1 MVILL
6 IYLSKKITIGI
17 IVFFVVITVVIIG
30 RYAIGL
36 YFKKK
41 FSKRPP
47 PGVIVE
53 IVSNKSFSQSLES
66 YCTSLSS
73 KTSSYK
79 IKKNELLEPIN
90 FNKKVNK
97 GDIIAKLSSKTI
109 AAPFAGVIGKR
120 GISGSSLGSENTI
133 MLTLDDSRKILCDL
147 KVPEVYAAIL
157 KKDLSLKATFSA
169 YKNKTYKGKIESVAS
184 RVDAQTR
191 SILARAK
198 IDNENFEIIPGSLLE
213 IEIFYNEK
221 NTLGIPD
228 TSIMYEGSKKFIYK
242 IVENNLI
249 KKIEIE
255 TGIRNKGNLEV
266 LSGINEGDK
275 LVAEGLTKVRPGMK
289 VKPIIKSE

>member
-1 MVILL
+1 MKR
-6 IYLSKKITIGI
+6 SKKITIAIVIFFLI
-17 IVFFVVITVVIIG
+17 IALIIIG

-47 PGVIVE
+47 PGVVIE
-53 IVSNKSFSQSLES
+53 IVINKNFSQTLES

-90 FNKKVNK
+90 FNSTVNE
-97 GDIIAKLSSKTI
+97 GDVIAKLSTKTI
-109 AAPFAGVIGKR
+109 TAPFAGVVGKR

-133 MLTLDDSRKILCDL
+133 ILTLDDSRKVLCDL
-147 KVPEVYAAIL
+147 KIPEVYAAVL
-157 KKDLSLKATFSA
+157 KKGLKLNAKFSA
-169 YKNKTYKGKIESVAS
+169 YKDKTYKGKIESVAS

-198 IDNENFEIIPGSLLE
+198 IDNENSEIIPGSLLE
-213 IEIFYNEK
+213 IEILYNEK
-221 NTLGIPD
+221 DALSVPD

-242 IVENNLI
+242 IIENNII
-249 KKIEIE
+249 KKTVVE
-255 TGIRNKGNLEV
+255 TGIRNKGNLEI
-266 LSGINEGDK
+266 LKGLNKGDK
-275 LVAEGLTKVRPGMK
+275 IIAEGLTKVRPGMK
-289 VKPIIKSE
+289 VKPIMKSQ

>member
-1 MVILL
+1 MKR
-6 IYLSKKITIGI
+6 SKKITIVIVLFFLI
-17 IVFFVVITVVIIG
+17 IALIVAG
-30 RYAIGL
+30 RYGVGL

-53 IVSNKSFSQSLES
+53 VVVNKNFSQSLES

-90 FNKKVNK
+90 FNNKVKK
-97 GDIIAKLSSKTI
+97 GDVIAKLSTKTI
-109 AAPFAGVIGKR
+109 IAPFAGVIGKR

-133 MLTLDDSRKILCDL
+133 ILTLDDSRKILCDL
-147 KVPEVYAAIL
+147 KIPEVYAAVL
-157 KKDLSLKATFSA
+157 KKGLNLNAKFSA
-169 YKNKTYKGKIESVAS
+169 YKDKTYKGKIESVAS

-198 IDNENFEIIPGSLLE
+198 INNENSEIIPGSLLE
-213 IEIFYNEK
+213 IEILYNDK
-221 NTLGIPD
+221 DTLGVPD

-242 IVENNLI
+242 IIDNNII
-249 KKIEIE
+249 KKTEIE
-255 TGIRNKGNLEV
+255 TGIRNEGNLEI
-266 LSGINEGDK
+266 LSGLNEGDK
-275 LVAEGLTKVRPGMK
+275 IIAEGLTKVRSGMK
-289 VKPIIKSE
+289 VKPIIKSQ